1 MFHAL
6 SGILELIQRG
16 VLVFGVGIIRSKD
29 LRSFGPA
36 SAMYLLWKATPDE
49 LTPRAKIPSSV
60 SSFRTLAM
68 PSTDP
73 EI

>member
-16 VLVFGVGIIRSKD
+16 VRVFGVGMMRSND

-36 SAMYLLWKATPDE
+36 SAMYLLWNATPDE

-60 SSFRTLAM
+60 SSFTTFSM
-68 PSTDP
+68 PSTEP